1 MTKIITKKEIEKI
14 FQEIIKIEDLR
25 PIPETTSFFVNLCN
39 FCRKSDD
46 ITKEKS
52 INKKIHK
59 INEICAESE
68 FQMEKFWSEKIGK
81 SENPEEELKNFPYL
95 KNYIDLTN
103 LEFLNAKFLEND
115 IKNVLFIWSWPLP
128 ISAIILAKDYWINCT
143 LVDISLEAIE
153 LSKILIKNLWLEKY
167 FSFVNSDILTYET
180 EEKFDLVYGASLIFW
195 NDKQEEILKSIKNI
209 NFSKLLVRSSHWA
222 RKILYKQID
231 KKLLQKHFKTELVV
245 HPKTD
250 IINSFIILSK
260 K

>member
-1 MTKIITKKEIEKI
+1 MTKIISKKEIEKI
-14 FQEIIKIEDLR
+14 FQKIKKIKNLS
-25 PIPETTSFFVNLCN
+25 PNKETNNFFSKLCN
-39 FCRKSDD
+39 YCQENDTIS
-46 ITKEKS
+46 KEKS
-52 INKKIHK
+52 VNEKILEINK
-59 INEICAESE
+59 ICAEAE
-68 FQMEKFWSEKIGK
+68 FEMEKFWSEKVWK
-81 SENPEEELKNFPYL
+81 SKNPEEELKNFPYL

-103 LEFLNAKFLEND
+103 LEFLNAKFLENN

-128 ISAIILAKDYWINCT
+128 MSAIILAKDYWVNCT